1 MNVHVK
7 NNILVTLKVLSKIK
21 KNDKIFI
28 DTNNNT
34 IHLENYYYFQS
45 FYRYFKNQGRNITI
59 NFLNDF
65 YNKLENV
72 IHNIFN
78 QKHMKIIDLENNEL
92 DKKYKLFYFND
103 KENLL
108 NIKNELDNCQVGLN
122 NLKETYNDD
131 YNIKLNID
139 ILIDRNNDLS
149 NHINFNL
156 EKLIAFYSSK

>member
-1 MNVHVK
+1 MFN
-7 NNILVTLKVLSKIK
+7 L
-21 KNDKIFI
+21 
-28 DTNNNT
+28 
-34 IHLENYYYFQS
+34 
-45 FYRYFKNQGRNITI
+45 
-59 NFLNDF
+59 F

-122 NLKETYNDD
+122 NLKETYNND

>member
-1 MNVHVK
+1 
-7 NNILVTLKVLSKIK
+7 
-21 KNDKIFI
+21 
-28 DTNNNT
+28 
-34 IHLENYYYFQS
+34 
-45 FYRYFKNQGRNITI
+45 
-59 NFLNDF
+59 
-65 YNKLENV
+65 
-72 IHNIFN
+72 
-78 QKHMKIIDLENNEL
+78 MKIIDLENNEL

-122 NLKETYNDD
+122 NLKETYINDH
-131 YNIKLNID
+131 NITLNID

>member
-1 MNVHVK
+1 
-7 NNILVTLKVLSKIK
+7 
-21 KNDKIFI
+21 
-28 DTNNNT
+28 
-34 IHLENYYYFQS
+34 
-45 FYRYFKNQGRNITI
+45 
-59 NFLNDF
+59 
-65 YNKLENV
+65 
-72 IHNIFN
+72 
-78 QKHMKIIDLENNEL
+78 MKIIDLENNEL

-122 NLKETYNDD
+122 NLKETYIND